1 MEYGNTARDSRFGSG
16 WDDGVVC
23 GSSVVVVCEDGD
35 RHSWNSS
42 SISSSSVGNC

>member
-23 GSSVVVVCEDGD
+23 GSSGVVWEDGD
-35 RHSWNSS
+35 RHSWHSS